1 MPGTGHSHR
10 FRGSISNRNSRPAF
24 TRLGPWNARK
34 VGSNG
39 QVPVSTGGDTIKFRQ
54 GIGMQGGPAPTIEHT
69 AGTFTASNNG
79 DGGRGVIALS
89 GFSVGETMTFTF
101 ASPYASIPLTSINIF
116 GTLAAWPS
124 YALTTSAITF
134 SGGVGT
140 FTGTIHYTITP
151 M

>member
-54 GIGMQGGPAPTIEHT
+54 GIGMQGGPAPTVSGNGAVTVT
-69 AGTFTASNNG
+69 ALNG
-79 DGGRGVIALS
+79 DGGRGV
-89 GFSVGETMTFTF
+89 MTVTTLPASDIIILTF
-101 ASPYASIPLTSINIF
+101 ASPYATIPLVSINIF
-116 GTLAAWPS
+116 GTFARWPTYTLDES
-124 YALTTSAITF
+124 KITF
-134 SGGVGT
+134 TGVLAP